1 MVIVMA
7 EKKEAS
13 YRANKV
19 VIQGTME
26 GYNVAPLE
34 DLRKLAERTE
44 SMRGEIT
51 MLKGQLSDLQK
62 ALNAMNLRLERL
74 ENFLK
79 GFRNF

>member
-1 MVIVMA
+1 MA
-7 EKKEAS
+7 EKKEMS

-19 VIQGTME
+19 VIQGTVE

-34 DLRKLAERTE
+34 DLEKLAERTE
-44 SMRGEIT
+44 SIRGEIT
-51 MLKGQLSDLQK
+51 TLKGQISDLQK

>member
-1 MVIVMA
+1 MA

-26 GYNVAPLE
+26 GCDVAPLE
-34 DLRKLAERTE
+34 DLKKLAERTE
-44 SMRGEIT
+44 SIRGEIT
-51 MLKGQLSDLQK
+51 TLKGEISDLQK
-62 ALNAMNLRLERL
+62 ALNATNLRLERL

-79 GFRNF
+79 AFRNF